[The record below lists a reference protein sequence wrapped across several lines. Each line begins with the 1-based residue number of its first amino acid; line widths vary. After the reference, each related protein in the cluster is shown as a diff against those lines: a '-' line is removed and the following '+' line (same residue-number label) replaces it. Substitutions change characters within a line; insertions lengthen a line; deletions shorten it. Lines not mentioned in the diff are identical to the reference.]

1 MLDPVSFIAKNVIG
15 GLLGSIFGGT
25 PDRLKG
31 NVNYH
36 LPPALSVEAANVY
49 EPEFQPLAEADF
61 RSFDPGFGQVFQP
74 MQPVQLSG
82 AQLAAASM
90 FPEQNRFEE
99 RGV

>member
-25 PDRLKG
+25 PERLKG
-31 NVNYH
+31 TVNYH
-36 LPPALSVEAANVY
+36 LPPPSVEAANVY
-49 EPEFQPLAEADF
+49 KPEFQPLAEAGF
-61 RSFDPGFGQVFQP
+61 RSFDPGSGQVFQP

-90 FPEQNRFEE
+90 YPEQNRFEE

>member
-15 GLLGSIFGGT
+15 GHLGSIFGGT
-25 PDRLKG
+25 PERLKG
-31 NVNYH
+31 KP
-36 LPPALSVEAANVY
+36 LPEEPEPLY
-49 EPEFQPLAEADF
+49 QPEFQPLAEAGF
-61 RSFDPGFGQVFQP
+61 RSFDPGSGQGFQP

>member
-1 MLDPVSFIAKNVIG
+1 MLDPISFIANNIIG
-15 GLLGSIFGGT
+15 GLFSSIFGPT
-25 PDRLKG
+25 PERLKG
-31 NVNYH
+31 KP
-36 LPPALSVEAANVY
+36 LPEEPEPSY
-49 EPEFQPLAEADF
+49 QPEFQPLAEASL
-61 RSFDPGFGQVFQP
+61 RSFDPGSGQVFQP